1 MANYFKELNEA
12 FDKKYG
18 FNRVVL
24 GTRRKLTEATTS
36 YDWYENGDNH
46 PFLDLYDSAAE
57 ELGVYAE
64 PSIQAGK
71 GAVTLY
77 SNGKDVGWIDYEDE
91 RRFMNDLYA
100 KYESGKIS
108 EQDAKDA
115 IYSFIN
121 QHIDYERINSDEM
134 DDDDLES
141 EDKIVTKNP
150 ARGNYS
156 YYDFVK
162 FLEPKFNQ
170 YMQES
175 GYESSF
181 SYSSEDF
188 WVYLEEGD
196 IIASILKVP
205 VKNIIKMIRSKKI
218 DIMDKSLKDSQLRQV
233 FDQTITNLI
242 KSESGSN
249 WRLSLDSVDELSLYK
264 REDCSYLNEI
274 YPDKKIKYIQVL
286 HIKFENGSFID
297 FPSVV
302 LDYRTRDSLFY
313 AVVSQDQQVIYSGD
327 DLMSAYLA
335 VEKNTEIQESYVKSK
350 RRKLIEETEEDW
362 DWYED
367 GFTSPLYRLYGQAF
381 EEAGFDEHA
390 DVQSG
395 MGEVYISKK
404 GDPEGMFV
412 ANFEDVNDFMN
423 RIHTSMVKGKLT
435 DEKRIKEIIFQG
447 VLDISR
453 WRDYPDFENAN
464 ESLKEDTALEAD
476 KGKKA
481 PLTSKPQSIS
491 SMLLKNKSAIDNA
504 DDLNALIS
512 AVSAALSSKKDDKKV
527 KEIMA
532 KLNTMPDHAKA
543 LTYLYNLI
551 LKGDNLGVSGRKK
564 YEDYDDGND
573 EIDRYQKWVD
583 FDMSR
588 YGKISERTQ
597 QMVNKAGYQIIK
609 DDHGDYEVAAGHFE

>member
-1 MANYFKELNEA
+1 MSAYLAVEKNTEVQESYVKS
-12 FDKKYG
+12 K
-18 FNRVVL
+18 
-24 GTRRKLTEATTS
+24 RRKLTEATTS

-71 GAVTLY
+71 GAVYLY

-100 KYESGKIS
+100 KYESGKIT

-134 DDDDLES
+134 DDDDQES
-141 EDKIVTKNP
+141 EDNTVTKNT

-170 YMQES
+170 YMQQS

-181 SYSSEDF
+181 SYSTEEF

-205 VKNIIKMIRSKKI
+205 VRNIIKMIRSKNI

-233 FDQTITNLI
+233 FDQTITKLI

-249 WRLSLDSVDELSLYK
+249 WKLSLDSVDELSLYK

-274 YPDKKIKYIQVL
+274 YPDKKIKYIEVL

-297 FPSVV
+297 FPSVL

-313 AVVSQDQQVIYSGD
+313 AVV
-327 DLMSAYLA
+327 
-335 VEKNTEIQESYVKSK
+335 N
-350 RRKLIEETEEDW
+350 
-362 DWYED
+362 
-367 GFTSPLYRLYGQAF
+367 
-381 EEAGFDEHA
+381 
-390 DVQSG
+390 
-395 MGEVYISKK
+395 
-404 GDPEGMFV
+404 
-412 ANFEDVNDFMN
+412 
-423 RIHTSMVKGKLT
+423 
-435 DEKRIKEIIFQG
+435 
-447 VLDISR
+447 
-453 WRDYPDFENAN
+453 
-464 ESLKEDTALEAD
+464 
-476 KGKKA
+476 
-481 PLTSKPQSIS
+481 
-491 SMLLKNKSAIDNA
+491 
-504 DDLNALIS
+504 
-512 AVSAALSSKKDDKKV
+512 
-527 KEIMA
+527 
-532 KLNTMPDHAKA
+532 
-543 LTYLYNLI
+543 
-551 LKGDNLGVSGRKK
+551 
-564 YEDYDDGND
+564 
-573 EIDRYQKWVD
+573 
-583 FDMSR
+583 
-588 YGKISERTQ
+588 
-597 QMVNKAGYQIIK
+597 
-609 DDHGDYEVAAGHFE
+609 

>member
-1 MANYFKELNEA
+1 MANYFKQLNEA

-18 FNRVVL
+18 FNRVVSSK
-24 GTRRKLTEATTS
+24 RRKLTEATTS

-91 RRFMNDLYA
+91 RSFMNDLYA

-121 QHIDYERINSDEM
+121 QHIDYDRINSDEM
-134 DDDDLES
+134 DDDDQES
-141 EDKIVTKNP
+141 EDNTVTNNT

-170 YMQES
+170 YMQQS

-181 SYSSEDF
+181 SYSTEEF

-205 VKNIIKMIRSKKI
+205 VRNIIKMIRSKKI

-233 FDQTITNLI
+233 FDQTITKLI

-249 WRLSLDSVDELSLYK
+249 WKLSLDSVDQLSLYK

-274 YPDKKIKYIQVL
+274 YPDKKIKYIEVL

-297 FPSVV
+297 FPSVL

-313 AVVSQDQQVIYSGD
+313 AVVNQDEQVIYSGD

-335 VEKNTEIQESYVKSK
+335 VEKNTEVQESYVKSK
-350 RRKLIEETEEDW
+350 RK
-362 DWYED
+362 
-367 GFTSPLYRLYGQAF
+367 
-381 EEAGFDEHA
+381 
-390 DVQSG
+390 
-395 MGEVYISKK
+395 
-404 GDPEGMFV
+404 
-412 ANFEDVNDFMN
+412 
-423 RIHTSMVKGKLT
+423 
-435 DEKRIKEIIFQG
+435 
-447 VLDISR
+447 
-453 WRDYPDFENAN
+453 
-464 ESLKEDTALEAD
+464 LKEAKND
-476 KGKKA
+476 
-481 PLTSKPQSIS
+481 PLTSKPASIS
-491 SMLLKNKSAIDNA
+491 SMLLRNKSAIDNA

-564 YEDYDDGND
+564 YEGYDDRNN

>member
-1 MANYFKELNEA
+1 
-12 FDKKYG
+12 
-18 FNRVVL
+18 
-24 GTRRKLTEATTS
+24 
-36 YDWYENGDNH
+36 
-46 PFLDLYDSAAE
+46 
-57 ELGVYAE
+57 
-64 PSIQAGK
+64 
-71 GAVTLY
+71 
-77 SNGKDVGWIDYEDE
+77 
-91 RRFMNDLYA
+91 
-100 KYESGKIS
+100 
-108 EQDAKDA
+108 
-115 IYSFIN
+115 
-121 QHIDYERINSDEM
+121 
-134 DDDDLES
+134 
-141 EDKIVTKNP
+141 
-150 ARGNYS
+150 
-156 YYDFVK
+156 
-162 FLEPKFNQ
+162 
-170 YMQES
+170 
-175 GYESSF
+175 
-181 SYSSEDF
+181 
-188 WVYLEEGD
+188 
-196 IIASILKVP
+196 
-205 VKNIIKMIRSKKI
+205 
-218 DIMDKSLKDSQLRQV
+218 
-233 FDQTITNLI
+233 
-242 KSESGSN
+242 
-249 WRLSLDSVDELSLYK
+249 
-264 REDCSYLNEI
+264 
-274 YPDKKIKYIQVL
+274 
-286 HIKFENGSFID
+286 
-297 FPSVV
+297 
-302 LDYRTRDSLFY
+302 
-313 AVVSQDQQVIYSGD
+313 
-327 DLMSAYLA
+327 MSAYLA

-464 ESLKEDTALEAD
+464 ESFKKNRNSYESKHKLKEA
-476 KGKKA
+476 KKA

-491 SMLLKNKSAIDNA
+491 SMLLRNKSAIDNA

-564 YEDYDDGND
+564 YEDYDDGNN

-597 QMVNKAGYQIIK
+597 QMVNKAGY
-609 DDHGDYEVAAGHFE
+609 